1 MKKTTLL
8 LLLVFASLSL
18 AFSQTAQKVDET
30 KAYKTAQAFIA
41 SQQTLKEQDLSL
53 VSSDGIYI
61 YNIGSQGFV
70 IISGN
75 TVLSPV
81 LAWSIKVFSRIWKMH
96 PRIFPHGFG
105 ITAR

>member
-18 AFSQTAQKVDET
+18 AFPQTAQKVDET

-41 SQQTLKEQDLSL
+41 SQQTLKGQDLSL

-61 YNIGSQGFV
+61 YNIGNQGFV

-75 TVLSPV
+75 TVL
-81 LAWSIKVFSRIWKMH
+81 
-96 PRIFPHGFG
+96 
-105 ITAR
+105 